1 MKAYRSIF
9 ASATILVA
17 LAACDTGGGGEN
29 DDNTCDLADPNCSDG
44 LVCNTLAD
52 GTGICAEPVLV
63 QGTVVELATGLPIEG
78 ARVQAV
84 DVNGAA
90 VGTSGVT
97 DADGA
102 YQIEVP
108 AIRDEHGAPID
119 GEFTLRVQAATY
131 QQFPTAIR
139 PALPIDVSTA
149 VSDDADEGLT
159 VENALTIVALIS
171 LPGDTSV
178 LGSISGT
185 VSDEGTTGVL
195 IVADGD
201 AEAFTGFSDSD
212 GNYVIFNVPAGS
224 YTVRGY
230 SAGLQLDAAAA
241 TVEASVETTDIDLA
255 TSDNSLSAV
264 SGSVQIVNAPGGA
277 KTSVVLA
284 IESTFEEAAGRG
296 AVPPGLRAADIDG
309 SWSIPGVPDGSYVV
323 LAAFENDDLVRD
335 PDQTIGGTAVVRI
348 TVPDPDQGNAISI
361 SEGFKVTEA
370 LEVVSP
376 GSDAPEQVTTL
387 TPTFEWADDSSEDG
401 YEVRVFDAFGQL
413 VTSTEVGG
421 VSGSETVTYTYDGPA
436 LETGTFYQFRVTSF
450 RDRQGGRSNISA
462 SEDLRGVFYFV
473 AD

>member
-1 MKAYRSIF
+1 MRGYRF
-9 ASATILVA
+9 VCATATLLIILVG
-17 LAACDTGGGGEN
+17 CNTGGGDEK
-29 DDNTCDLADPNCSDG
+29 DDSTCDLADPKCSDG
-44 LVCNTLAD
+44 LVCNALAD

-63 QGTVVELATGLPIEG
+63 QGMVIELATGLAIEG

-97 DADGA
+97 DAEGA

-108 AIRDEHGAPID
+108 AIRDEEGAPID
-119 GEFTLRVQAATY
+119 GEFTLRAQAAAY

-149 VSDDADEGLT
+149 ISADTDDGLI
-159 VENALTIVALIS
+159 VENALTTVALIN
-171 LPGDTSV
+171 LPGDTSA
-178 LGSISGT
+178 LGSISGA
-185 VSDEGTTGVL
+185 VSGEGNTGVL
-195 IVADGD
+195 FVAEGMG
-201 AEAFTGFSDSD
+201 EAFTGFSDSD
-212 GNYVIFNVPAGS
+212 GNYVIFNVPPGS

-230 SAGLQLDAAAA
+230 SADLQLDAAAVIVEVGAEA
-241 TVEASVETTDIDLA
+241 TGIDLVA
-255 TSDNSLSAV
+255 SDNPLGTV

-309 SWSIPGVPDGSYVV
+309 SWSISGVPDGAYVV

-348 TVPDPDQGNAISI
+348 TVPDPDQGVDISI

-376 GSDAPEQVTTL
+376 GSDGPEQVTTL

-413 VTSTEVGG
+413 VTSAEVGG

-436 LETGTFYQFRVTSF
+436 LMAGTFYQFRVTSF

-462 SEDLRGVFYFV
+462 SEDLRGVFFFV
-473 AD
+473 AE